1 MSRLK
6 RWILNV
12 FCKDELQK
20 IHDQCSSKALQI
32 VLQSKRKRQE
42 NEIVHQIL
50 SDERNSIIR
59 EWKNRSGEHF
69 FIVKKTVDNKVLFK
83 IYSRYVRTINRH
95 QQNIE
100 DANIKERRTNRLKQ
114 WIMDVLCKDE
124 LTEIN
129 EQYAYILERAKLK
142 EKIKNQENEIVHQIL
157 SEEHHSI
164 VGEADNKKDEHVFIV
179 QWTVGE
185 IIWFKLYGRR
195 YRAICSH
202 PRIMAT
208 YCPPD
213 ELMAKYCPD
222 DGHPRIWIDDILVE
236 DDDIGNGSILM
247 PYFLRYCKQHTDA
260 DFISGKLSSKDID
273 HFDRS
278 EHFYKKHGFEV
289 FLNENRTK
297 GSIKYQLREEL

>member
-6 RWILNV
+6 RWILII

-20 IHDQCSSKALQI
+20 IHDQCSSKVLQI
-32 VLQSKRKRQE
+32 ELQSERKHQE

-50 SDERNSIIR
+50 SDERNSIIK
-59 EWKNRSGEHF
+59 EWKSRSGEHF

-83 IYSRYVRTINRH
+83 MYSRYVRTINLH

-142 EKIKNQENEIVHQIL
+142 EDIKNQENEIVHQIL

-164 VGEADNKKDEHVFIV
+164 VGEADNKKDKHVFIV
-179 QWTVGE
+179 QWTWGDS
-185 IIWFKLYGRR
+185 IWFMLYGRH
-195 YRAICSH
+195 YRAICNH
-202 PRIMAT
+202 PRIMAE
-208 YCPPD
+208 YHHSIAD
-213 ELMAKYCPD
+213 E
-222 DGHPRIWIDDILVE
+222 HPYIRIDDILVE
-236 DDDIGNGSILM
+236 DNNIGNGSILM
-247 PYFLRYCKQHTDA
+247 PYFLRYCKQYTDA
-260 DFISGKLSSKDID
+260 EYISGELSEKDSD

-297 GSIKYQLREEL
+297 GSIKYQLREEE